1 MMPKFKLFIIVCAA
15 LSIVF
20 LMFCKSPTNDDTSG
34 EWQTVFFDDFNRS
47 DGSIGSNY
55 TVQIESGSGVL
66 SISNNMLQLSGGVYY
81 AIRCVNEVTNAVIR
95 VSVKCSTTVATA
107 GGNSYGFAVGAK
119 SSILAAGQEGY
130 AGAVFMDTDSIGIIK
145 MSGTVLPTTLI
156 SEAYDVQ
163 ENRFY
168 LLELTINKKTLTFIL
183 TDLTTGSSETL
194 TVIDIGST
202 LTGGTVSINGIQD
215 DGDMIYFDDF
225 KIEKYE

>member
-1 MMPKFKLFIIVCAA
+1 MTPKFKLFIIIWTG
-15 LSIVF
+15 LSIIF
-20 LMFCKSPTNDDTSG
+20 LMFCKSPTNDDTTG

-47 DGSIGSNY
+47 DGSAGSNY

-81 AIRCVNEVTNAVIR
+81 AIRCVNEVTNDVIR
-95 VSVKCSTTVATA
+95 VSVKCSTTVATS
-107 GGNSYGFAVGAK
+107 GGNSYGFAVGAR

-145 MSGTVLPTTLI
+145 MSGTAFPATLI

-168 LLELTINKKTLTFIL
+168 LLELTVNKKDLTFIL
-183 TDLTTGSSETL
+183 KDLITGIADTL
-194 TVIDIGST
+194 TFKDTGST
-202 LTGGTVSINGIQD
+202 LTGGIVAISGIQD
-215 DGDMIYFDDF
+215 DGDIIYFDDF